1 MSRAPRARAGDV
13 PAALPSDPA
22 PVASEPAGPRAPAR
36 RSAGK
41 AVAPAPSVPSP
52 VGSPPAVGTPA
63 VGTPAAGTSAV
74 TTPAVRIE
82 DPLALFVPERHL
94 IGSVPLPLYL
104 LELVPGSVKAD
115 YERTATG
122 MVAQEADR
130 IRRRTVRYPGG
141 VRVDIEV
148 HGDQVR
154 GLPTTFDY
162 DYFLALCRIADEGG
176 VDGQGYFVDPG
187 YRAVLRAAGRSDD
200 AIGGEQVEAVKRAF
214 ARFGGLILYTRLDVD
229 YSQASGQVRSGARHP
244 LVPDGAP
251 PVREREGKHWVL
263 EYDVEAERR
272 HGASYDSIER
282 LRINPLWLDQA
293 AAGIAAWMDV
303 GLHNALR
310 SGYAKRLL
318 QLFTVRAARG
328 WRVLDPWVLDL
339 RELYEALEV
348 PPTQW
353 GKTQTRTGVS
363 QALAT
368 LADQGVLG
376 QGDVVKHGKGR
387 YEVTLVA
394 GERLL
399 AAGYQRGTGAADG
412 IADRMLLWHLRA
424 LGYSAAQARELVR
437 SKPDQVRTV
446 LRRVYYL
453 QAVKGG
459 LSNGRPVE
467 DWTAWTRAAI
477 EQEYAFSDPEWQR
490 WLTAQLEAGAR
501 GEWLP
506 GRPTLPARAD
516 RAPATRRV
524 MVTAV
529 DPAAQEGREGAEPD
543 ATAAEGRTPHF
554 ADDLWGQAL
563 ERFVAAA
570 PEHSRVY
577 DTWLARTALDG
588 ITETEV
594 IVTAED
600 SFAAEWIAQKYRDP
614 LASFVS
620 AVAGRPLALQVRAQG
635 AAAPTTSPETPPESQ
650 PDLFGGPATGR

>member
-1 MSRAPRARAGDV
+1 MSHTRRPPAGPPDTPDAPGDAPGAGDV
-13 PAALPSDPA
+13 APGASAPPVRATSAGPA
-22 PVASEPAGPRAPAR
+22 PTAPAGPPQ
-36 RSAGK
+36 
-41 AVAPAPSVPSP
+41 
-52 VGSPPAVGTPA
+52 
-63 VGTPAAGTSAV
+63 
-74 TTPAVRIE
+74 VRIE
-82 DPLALFVPERHL
+82 DPLALFVPERYL
-94 IGSVPLPLYL
+94 VGSVPLPLYL

-115 YERTATG
+115 YERTASG

-176 VDGQGYFVDPG
+176 VDAQGYFVDPG
-187 YRAVLRAAGRSDD
+187 YRSVLRAAGRSED

-229 YSQASGQVRSGARHP
+229 YSQTSGQVRSGTRHP

-272 HGASYDSIER
+272 QGASYDSIER

-293 AAGIAAWMDV
+293 AAGIAAWLDV
-303 GLHNALR
+303 GLHNSLR

-328 WRVLDPWVLDL
+328 WRVFDPWVLDL
-339 RELYEALEV
+339 KTLYELLEV
-348 PPTQW
+348 PATQW
-353 GKTQTRTGVS
+353 GKTQTRTGVA

-368 LADQGVLG
+368 LADHGVLG
-376 QGDVVKHGKGR
+376 TADVTKHGKGR
-387 YEVTLVA
+387 YEVTLAA

-412 IADRMLLWHLRA
+412 VGDRMLLWHLRA
-424 LGYSAAQARELVR
+424 LGFSAQQARELVR
-437 SKPDQVRTV
+437 AKPDQVRTV

-453 QAVKGG
+453 QGVKGG

-467 DWTAWTRAAI
+467 DWAAWTRAAV
-477 EQEYAFSDPEWQR
+477 EGEYAFSDPEWQR
-490 WLTAQLEAGAR
+490 WLTAQLDAGTR

-506 GRPTLPARAD
+506 GRAALLAPRVDT
-516 RAPATRRV
+516 APATRRV
-524 MVTAV
+524 TVT
-529 DPAAQEGREGAEPD
+529 PSEPD
-543 ATAAEGRTPHF
+543 AADAHTTPAAPGTPNASAAAGRRPP
-554 ADDLWGQAL
+554 AYPDDLWGQAL
-563 ERFVAAA
+563 QQFVAAA
-570 PEHSRVY
+570 PEHGWAY
-577 DTWLARTALDG
+577 DTFLSRTALGDV
-588 ITETEV
+588 TETEV
-594 IVTAED
+594 TVVAED
-600 SFAAEWIAQKYRDP
+600 TFTAEWIAQKYRDP
-614 LASFVS
+614 LVAYVS
-620 AVAGRPLALQVRAQG
+620 AVAGRPLGLTVRAPRP
-635 AAAPTTSPETPPESQ
+635 PTVDPSRGRSAQAELFRGGES
-650 PDLFGGPATGR
+650 GHSEG

>member
-1 MSRAPRARAGDV
+1 MSRTRGATRPDAARPERRARPVALGAGPGGDASGGDGAGDGP
-13 PAALPSDPA
+13 PAALAPPA
-22 PVASEPAGPRAPAR
+22 TAGPGPA
-36 RSAGK
+36 
-41 AVAPAPSVPSP
+41 
-52 VGSPPAVGTPA
+52 
-63 VGTPAAGTSAV
+63 
-74 TTPAVRIE
+74 AVRIE
-82 DPLALFVPERHL
+82 DPLALFVPERQL
-94 IGSVPLPLYL
+94 VGSVPLPLYL

-122 MVAQEADR
+122 MVAHEADR

-176 VDGQGYFVDPG
+176 VDAQGYFVDPG
-187 YRAVLRAAGRSDD
+187 YRAVLRAAGRADD

-214 ARFGGLILYTRLDVD
+214 ARFGGLILFTRLDVD
-229 YSQASGQVRSGARHP
+229 YSQTSGQVRSGGRHP

-303 GLHNALR
+303 ALHNALR
-310 SGYAKRLL
+310 SGYAKRML

-328 WRVLDPWVLDL
+328 WRVFDPWVLDL
-339 RELYEALEV
+339 RELYDLLEV

-353 GKTQTRTGVS
+353 GKTQTRVGVS
-363 QALAT
+363 AALAT

-376 QGDVVKHGKGR
+376 QADVVRQGKGR
-387 YEVTLVA
+387 YDVTLVA

-399 AAGYQRGTGAADG
+399 AAGFQRGTGAADG

-424 LGYSAAQARELVR
+424 LGFAAAQARELVR
-437 SKPDQVRTV
+437 SRPDQVRTV
-446 LRRVYYL
+446 LRRVHYL
-453 QAVKGG
+453 LAVKGG
-459 LSNGRPVE
+459 QSNGRPVE
-467 DWTAWTRAAI
+467 DWAAWTRAAI
-477 EQEYAFSDPEWQR
+477 EGEYAFSDAEWQR
-490 WLTAQLEAGAR
+490 WLSAQLEAGGR

-506 GRPTLPARAD
+506 GRATAGVAPGAGTAGQ
-516 RAPATRRV
+516 PATRRV
-524 MVTAV
+524 TITGTSGGS
-529 DPAAQEGREGAEPD
+529 AAAGAPPGPGGGEDGAGARGGGEARAGEAERAASYPD
-543 ATAAEGRTPHF
+543 N
-554 ADDLWGQAL
+554 LWGQAL

-570 PEHSRVY
+570 PEHGRAY
-577 DTWLARTALDG
+577 DSWLARTALDG
-588 ITETEV
+588 VSDTEV
-594 IVTAED
+594 TVVAED
-600 SFAAEWIAQKYRDP
+600 AFAAEWIAQKYRDP
-614 LASFVS
+614 LAAYLS
-620 AVAGRPLALQVRAQG
+620 AIAGRPLGLTVRAPGSGDAAGREPG
-635 AAAPTTSPETPPESQ
+635 AGQQAE
-650 PDLFGGPATGR
+650 LFDGGGTGGR